1 MPTLTK
7 ARTAQLCNQIR
18 LLNLRA
24 AACTDFEHSFAA
36 VLTREIGLGTALFN
50 LVLDL
55 GGSEGALALNEALQ
69 YSPTSAEI
77 TAYHAQQL
85 ARQQQYLAAA
95 VTTPQ
100 VPA

>member
-1 MPTLTK
+1 MPTLTQ
-7 ARTAQLCNQIR
+7 ARTAQLCDQIR

-24 AACTDFEHSFAA
+24 AAGTDGEHSFAA
-36 VLTREIGLGTALFN
+36 VTTREIGLGAALFN

-77 TAYHAQQL
+77 TAYHAQRMALQHSP
-85 ARQQQYLAAA
+85 AA
-95 VTTPQ
+95 TTQQ